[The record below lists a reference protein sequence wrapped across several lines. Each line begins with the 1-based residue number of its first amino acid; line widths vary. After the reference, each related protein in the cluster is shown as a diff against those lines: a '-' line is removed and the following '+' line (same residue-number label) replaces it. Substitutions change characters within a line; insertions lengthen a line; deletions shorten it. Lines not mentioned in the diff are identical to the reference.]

1 MLTDYTHMIE
11 PRPNEWLLLCR
22 FADTIGIEHGSRE
35 LRELRQL
42 AEYLDKSCFEGLNGY
57 VNPVVATEIEK
68 EIILRST
75 PYYAHGLGHDIAPAV
90 RLLKDYEQN
99 GPVFTQAER
108 NLILTHAYFMGSIRD
123 TEQIAGRMAAHDFS
137 NRDIASA
144 CIAIEV
150 VNLEWSG
157 LGQMEGLEMG
167 AAKCPTL
174 QFSFENCEDP
184 MKVYPRFAFYPTL
197 FPHGGELLQNGVVI
211 RPCPD
216 APGRWQSDLW
226 NVFLFWFFD
235 RVGEGWRLAGGADVV
250 EQAMGM
256 VSRLGPLITRNPLP
270 SFHPQDLLVGLIGA
284 VAVRLAVYFKAQN
297 AKKYRRGVE
306 YGSARWGGS
315 KDIAPFINPKRNT
328 PRHSPR
334 PGMRSINRSAGSL
347 PPGNGRAY

>member
-1 MLTDYTHMIE
+1 MRSLSATRTYPNLSDADLELIPKTITDGGKTLTLGAVEWSGGENGFYTATATYTGTSSTRSATGYTVTASYTGHTDYTHMIE

-108 NLILTHAYFMGSIRD
+108 NLILTCAYFMGSIRD

-144 CIAIEV
+144 CIAIEA

-174 QFSFENCEDP
+174 QFSFENCEEP
-184 MKVYPRFAFYPTL
+184 MKAYRWRFRQRQNEV
-197 FPHGGELLQNGVVI
+197 FPH
-211 RPCPD
+211 PKPD
-216 APGRWQSDLW
+216 AMHVENLSS
-226 NVFLFWFFD
+226 FL
-235 RVGEGWRLAGGADVV
+235 
-250 EQAMGM
+250 
-256 VSRLGPLITRNPLP
+256 
-270 SFHPQDLLVGLIGA
+270 
-284 VAVRLAVYFKAQN
+284 
-297 AKKYRRGVE
+297 
-306 YGSARWGGS
+306 
-315 KDIAPFINPKRNT
+315 
-328 PRHSPR
+328 
-334 PGMRSINRSAGSL
+334 RSH
-347 PPGNGRAY
+347 

>member
-1 MLTDYTHMIE
+1 MYPSHSSYWDIRQNRSVRIASPVGQAQFILTDYTHMIE

-68 EIILRST
+68 EIILRSA
-75 PYYAHGLGHDIAPAV
+75 PYYAHGLGHDITPAA

-108 NLILTHAYFMGSIRD
+108 NLILTYAYFMGSIRD

-137 NRDIASA
+137 SRDIAAA
-144 CIAIEV
+144 CIAIEA

-226 NVFLFWFFD
+226 KIDQTYTAPRYYTEIGCGVFH
-235 RVGEGWRLAGGADVV
+235 LAEYVD
-250 EQAMGM
+250 
-256 VSRLGPLITRNPLP
+256 IDN
-270 SFHPQDLLVGLIGA
+270 PQDLEASVNKGCIIPRQPENLSVAHRKSVRGQLREAAREVSQRPPSEERPKGGGA
-284 VAVRLAVYFKAQN
+284 R
-297 AKKYRRGVE
+297 
-306 YGSARWGGS
+306 
-315 KDIAPFINPKRNT
+315 
-328 PRHSPR
+328 
-334 PGMRSINRSAGSL
+334 
-347 PPGNGRAY
+347 

>member
-1 MLTDYTHMIE
+1 MYPSHSSYWDIRQNRSVCIASPVGQAQFMLTGYTHMIE

-68 EIILRST
+68 EIILRSA
-75 PYYAHGLGHDIAPAV
+75 PYYAHGLGHDITPAA
-90 RLLKDYEQN
+90 RLLKDYEQY

-108 NLILTHAYFMGSIRD
+108 NLILTYAYFMGSIRD

-137 NRDIASA
+137 SRDIAAA
-144 CIAIEV
+144 CIAIEA

-226 NVFLFWFFD
+226 KIDQTYTAPRYYTEIGCGVFH
-235 RVGEGWRLAGGADVV
+235 LAEYVD
-250 EQAMGM
+250 
-256 VSRLGPLITRNPLP
+256 IDN
-270 SFHPQDLLVGLIGA
+270 PQDLEASVNKGCIIPRQPENLSVAHRKSVRGQLREAAREVSQRPPSEERPKGGGA
-284 VAVRLAVYFKAQN
+284 R
-297 AKKYRRGVE
+297 
-306 YGSARWGGS
+306 
-315 KDIAPFINPKRNT
+315 
-328 PRHSPR
+328 
-334 PGMRSINRSAGSL
+334 
-347 PPGNGRAY
+347 

>member
-1 MLTDYTHMIE
+1 MYPSHSSYWDIRQNRSVRIASPVGQAQFMLTDYTRMIE

-68 EIILRST
+68 EIILRSA
-75 PYYAHGLGHDIAPAV
+75 PYYAHGLGHDITPAA

-108 NLILTHAYFMGSIRD
+108 NLILTYAYFMGSIRD

-137 NRDIASA
+137 SRDIAAA
-144 CIAIEV
+144 CIAIEA

-226 NVFLFWFFD
+226 KIDQTYTAPRYYTEIGCGVFH
-235 RVGEGWRLAGGADVV
+235 LAEYVD
-250 EQAMGM
+250 
-256 VSRLGPLITRNPLP
+256 IDN
-270 SFHPQDLLVGLIGA
+270 PQDLEASVNKGCIIPRQPEGMSIVPQKSIRKKLRDAAREIGQ
-284 VAVRLAVYFKAQN
+284 RSSQK
-297 AKKYRRGVE
+297 
-306 YGSARWGGS
+306 GSARDGE
-315 KDIAPFINPKRNT
+315 AR
-328 PRHSPR
+328 
-334 PGMRSINRSAGSL
+334 
-347 PPGNGRAY
+347 

>member
-1 MLTDYTHMIE
+1 VGQAQFMLTGYTHMIE

-68 EIILRST
+68 EIILRSA
-75 PYYAHGLGHDIAPAV
+75 PYYAHGLGHDITPAA

-108 NLILTHAYFMGSIRD
+108 NLILTYAYFMGSIRD

-137 NRDIASA
+137 SRDIAAA
-144 CIAIEV
+144 CIAIEA

-226 NVFLFWFFD
+226 KIDQTYTAPRYYTEIGCGVFH
-235 RVGEGWRLAGGADVV
+235 LAEYVD
-250 EQAMGM
+250 
-256 VSRLGPLITRNPLP
+256 IDN
-270 SFHPQDLLVGLIGA
+270 PQDLEASVNKGCIIPRQPENLSVAHRKSVRGQLREAAREVSQRPPSEERPKGGGA
-284 VAVRLAVYFKAQN
+284 R
-297 AKKYRRGVE
+297 
-306 YGSARWGGS
+306 
-315 KDIAPFINPKRNT
+315 
-328 PRHSPR
+328 
-334 PGMRSINRSAGSL
+334 
-347 PPGNGRAY
+347 

>member
-1 MLTDYTHMIE
+1 MYPSHSSYWDIRQNRSVHIASSVGQAQFMLTGYTHMIE

-22 FADTIGIEHGSRE
+22 FADTIGTEHGSRE

-68 EIILRST
+68 EIILRSA
-75 PYYAHGLGHDIAPAV
+75 PYYAHGLGHDITPAA

-108 NLILTHAYFMGSIRD
+108 NLILTYAYFMGSIRD

-137 NRDIASA
+137 SRDIAAA
-144 CIAIEV
+144 CIAIEA

-226 NVFLFWFFD
+226 KIDQTYTAPRYYTEIGCGVFH
-235 RVGEGWRLAGGADVV
+235 LAEYVD
-250 EQAMGM
+250 
-256 VSRLGPLITRNPLP
+256 IDN
-270 SFHPQDLLVGLIGA
+270 PQDLEASVNKGCIIPRQPENLSVAHRKSVRGQLREAAREVSQRPPSEERPKGGGA
-284 VAVRLAVYFKAQN
+284 R
-297 AKKYRRGVE
+297 
-306 YGSARWGGS
+306 
-315 KDIAPFINPKRNT
+315 
-328 PRHSPR
+328 
-334 PGMRSINRSAGSL
+334 
-347 PPGNGRAY
+347 